1 MNYPYRFPLLVFCAL
16 LTVVLTAGVATADIL
31 TYTANLSGAN
41 EVPPNASTATGTGI
55 LTLDT
60 EGGFD
65 DIPFYLEFSGLSSAQ
80 TGAHVYRG
88 GPTENGPIT
97 YTFPLGSPLNTT
109 WGTIK
114 TLFR

>member
-1 MNYPYRFPLLVFCAL
+1 MEWNGFNIWPKGGNYAFEITIPPQLAL
-16 LTVVLTAGVATADIL
+16 SIV
-31 TYTANLSGAN
+31 
-41 EVPPNASTATGTGI
+41 
-55 LTLDT
+55 
-60 EGGFD
+60 
-65 DIPFYLEFSGLSSAQ
+65 FSGLSSAQ